1 MDTILTKSLISGDSV
16 TVELLLDQQFYRPIT
31 TGYGSTDIE
40 FPFKVGD
47 KVYVEGCR
55 LTPASFAAG
64 ELNFN
69 SENYGYRQ
77 FDVTAVDE
85 INFRVTYSVA
95 GIATGTL
102 GSYDDDFT
110 LGYISNAKD
119 LAKFQMR
126 LIDDAK
132 FFSGERITSPK
143 FEARVVENGWD
154 VELNQLRLTD
164 SQGEL
169 RVGDIVYGEQS
180 KLAGRVED
188 VNRFNIRTSLGIS
201 REKVGEVD
209 QSVGIL
215 NNYLQR
221 VSDNFYY
228 QKFSYSIKSNI
239 SYSKWREGL

>member
-1 MDTILTKSLISGDSV
+1 M
-16 TVELLLDQQFYRPIT
+16 LL
-31 TGYGSTDIE
+31 
-40 FPFKVGD
+40 
-47 KVYVEGCR
+47 
-55 LTPASFAAG
+55 G

-85 INFRVTYSVA
+85 INFRITYSLA

-110 LGYISNAKD
+110 LGYIHNAKD

-126 LIDDAK
+126 LVDDAK
-132 FFSGERITSPK
+132 FFSGEKVTSDK
-143 FEARVVENGWD
+143 FEAVVVENGWD

-169 RVGDIVYGEQS
+169 RVGDTLYGERS
-180 KLAGRVED
+180 KLAGKVED
-188 VNRFNIRTSLGIS
+188 VNRFNIRTSLGLS

-215 NNYLQR
+215 NDYLQR

-228 QKFSYSIKSNI
+228 QKFSYSIKSKI
-239 SYSKWREGL
+239 SYSRWRDL